1 VAAGRSSGKEIIKN
15 QTKNS
20 QTTKCGGRIQM
31 ALRVGIPR
39 ALFYYYYYPQWET
52 FFWELGADT
61 VLSSPTHKGIIEAGV
76 RAAVDEACLPVKV
89 YYGHVL
95 ELAAKVDYLFLPR
108 LVSVEHKSY
117 ICPKFMGLPD
127 MIKSSL
133 PKLPP
138 IIDLCVDRSRD
149 DRQFKRDLYRVGR
162 IFTNNHWKIKRAV
175 EASEAMLADYRHLL
189 QAGCLP
195 AEALEKLYP
204 GCPPE
209 AGEVNGSLPAQGA
222 EPVWETESARGA
234 GVAPGDQG
242 AQGVK
247 DALSLGEARKA
258 ETASCFEAVGLKKAS
273 VLNVSRGSSS
283 RNRVPAAAA
292 AAADAHPITIGLL
305 GHGYTIYDEYISRQ
319 TIRKLREM
327 GVNVVTQDLLS
338 PEAIEIGASRLPK
351 RMFWSLG
358 KQILGG
364 AYHFFEQRN
373 VDGIVH
379 LACFG
384 CGPDS
389 LVAELVE
396 IEAHRRKDLP
406 FMMLTVDEHTGEAGI
421 ITRLEAFIDMI
432 RRQRMAYLWQEVPI

>member
-1 VAAGRSSGKEIIKN
+1 
-15 QTKNS
+15 
-20 QTTKCGGRIQM
+20 M

-95 ELAAKVDYLFLPR
+95 ELADQVDYLFLPR

-149 DRQFKRDLYRVGR
+149 DRQYQRDLYRVGR

-195 AEALEKLYP
+195 TEALGKLYP

-209 AGEVNGSLPAQGA
+209 VEEARGLDPVREVEPAQGSQAVQSA
-222 EPVWETESARGA
+222 EPAA
-234 GVAPGDQG
+234 VAD
-242 AQGVK
+242 VH
-247 DALSLGEARKA
+247 S
-258 ETASCFEAVGLKKAS
+258 
-273 VLNVSRGSSS
+273 
-283 RNRVPAAAA
+283 
-292 AAADAHPITIGLL
+292 ITIGLL

-432 RRQRMAYLWQEVPI
+432 RRQRAAYLWQEVPI

>member
-1 VAAGRSSGKEIIKN
+1 
-15 QTKNS
+15 
-20 QTTKCGGRIQM
+20 M

-39 ALFYYYYYPQWET
+39 ALFYYYYFPQWET

-95 ELAAKVDYLFLPR
+95 ELAEKVDYLFLPR

-149 DRQFKRDLYRVGR
+149 DRRYQRDLYRVGR

-195 AEALEKLYP
+195 TEALGKLYP
-204 GCPPE
+204 DCPPE
-209 AGEVNGSLPAQGA
+209 SEEARGL
-222 EPVWETESARGA
+222 EPVREVEPASDLETTRKLEPARGLELN
-234 GVAPGDQG
+234 QG
-242 AQGVK
+242 SQPSQC
-247 DALSLGEARKA
+247 LEP
-258 ETASCFEAVGLKKAS
+258 ASLKKAS
-273 VLNVSRGSSS
+273 GLNARRSP
-283 RNRVPAAAA
+283 VPAA

-432 RRQRMAYLWQEVPI
+432 RRQRAAYLWQEVPI